1 MRTLPL
7 LAAATLA
14 LSAYSATAPA
24 QPAADGGPS
33 KDRYQQQ
40 MNSMG
45 DMHHRMQLARTPE
58 ERQALMA
65 EHMQVML
72 NGMRMMCDV
81 ATGGTGAPD
90 ASSTSMQKCADMR
103 DATMLMMMDRD
114 MKRAPA
120 K

>member
-14 LSAYSATAPA
+14 LSAYSSTGTA
-24 QPAADGGPS
+24 QPADGGPS

-45 DMHHRMQLARTPE
+45 DMHHRMQIARTPE

-65 EHMQVML
+65 EHMQVVL

-81 ATGGTGAPD
+81 SADGTPASAAPT
-90 ASSTSMQKCADMR
+90 ANMQKCMDMR
-103 DATMLMMMDRD
+103 DATILMMMDRE